1 MTVTPAAIYWITR
14 LDIISNASTFLA
26 ILLPIAIIAIYCN
39 IDWNAFHNKEH
50 GAHRDAVLANRTLKW
65 LTGSF
70 IISALLTI
78 FVPTTKE
85 ATAAYVIP
93 AIIESP
99 TVKEKLPEM
108 YDLGMK
114 ALTEWLATNN
124 NEKK

>member
-26 ILLPIAIIAIYCN
+26 ILLPIAIMAIYCN
-39 IDWNAFHNKEH
+39 IDWDAFRNKEH
-50 GAHRDAVLANRTLKW
+50 GAHRDAVLANRALKW

-93 AIIESP
+93 AVVESP
-99 TVKEKLPEM
+99 AVKEKLPEM

-114 ALTEWLATNN
+114 ALKEWLATNN